1 MGSSFIDKILEE
13 DYASG
18 VWFYQGARVGYS
30 DGLEEAI
37 RILESDVYDWKH
49 SVSDDGPG
57 GASRGL
63 DGVVSNALW
72 RMREEKQEG
81 FPGAPERP
89 PRLWMGVM
97 TLEKDKVLSSNQ
109 RLH

>member
-37 RILESDVYDWKH
+37 RILESDVY
-49 SVSDDGPG
+49 
-57 GASRGL
+57 
-63 DGVVSNALW
+63 
-72 RMREEKQEG
+72 
-81 FPGAPERP
+81 
-89 PRLWMGVM
+89 
-97 TLEKDKVLSSNQ
+97 
-109 RLH
+109 